1 MKASRGT
8 GRDCGEVVFTL
19 IGGVMDTD
27 KTQMNHHG
35 VLHHEKNGEDAT
47 LTHVSSLSERGAT
60 DQEAEMDAL
69 EARLFAMAK
78 SRS

>member
-1 MKASRGT
+1 
-8 GRDCGEVVFTL
+8 
-19 IGGVMDTD
+19 MDKD

-35 VLHHEKNGEDAT
+35 ELNHKHSFDDSAQP
-47 LTHVSSLSERGAT
+47 HVSKLSEQGLD

>member
-1 MKASRGT
+1 
-8 GRDCGEVVFTL
+8 
-19 IGGVMDTD
+19 MDKD

-35 VLHHEKNGEDAT
+35 ALHHEHSLDDSAQP
-47 LTHVSSLSERGAT
+47 HVSKLPEQGLD